1 MIYWAVITLVSG
13 FLYFL
18 VSLWLSSGLKNVKI
32 KPDNSNGELP
42 KVSILVAARNEE
54 ESLPI
59 LFESLQKQSYPVDK
73 IQIFVINDRS
83 EDATANVVN
92 RYRNEMKNLNLI
104 EIDSVPDG
112 IAPKKNAISRG
123 VELSDGEII
132 VITDAD
138 CIVPKQWIEEIV
150 SHFSNSKVGL
160 VQGLTGYPKERSKTI
175 LDRFQRLDFF
185 SHSVVAAAGIGKNL
199 PINSN
204 ANNFSYRRSIFE
216 TLEGYGSVAKVVSGD
231 DDLLLQRVWESGE
244 WEIKYMGSSSSAV
257 VTEPVSTFRD
267 MLEQRKRWGSKT
279 VYYKPRQTVTLSLI
293 FLFYIVTFSTMI
305 LSPFSLEMFLLFSV
319 LLGIKISGEL
329 LFLIPGTSLFNEQKM
344 RIDILWASPLQLI
357 LVIYSVL
364 GGVLGSFTWK
374 GKKYKRTV

>member
-1 MIYWAVITLVSG
+1 MIYWAVITILMG
-13 FLYFL
+13 ALYFA
-18 VSLWLSSGLKNVKI
+18 VSAWLASGLKCVK
-32 KPDNSNGELP
+32 KRPDSSSGDASL
-42 KVSILVAARNEE
+42 VSVLIAARNEE
-54 ESLPI
+54 NTLPI
-59 LFESLQKQSYPVDK
+59 LFESLKNQSYPLE
-73 IQIFVINDRS
+73 QLEIFVIDDRS
-83 EDATANVVN
+83 EDSTSDIVEKFK
-92 RYRNEMKNLNLI
+92 NEMPNLNLI

-112 IAPKKNAISRG
+112 VAPKKNAISRG
-123 VELSDGEII
+123 VELSKGEII

-138 CIVPKQWIEEIV
+138 CIVPINWIEEIV
-150 SHFSNSKVGL
+150 DHFSNPKVGL
-160 VQGLTGYPKERSKTI
+160 VQGLTGYPKERSKTV

-244 WEIKYMGSSSSAV
+244 WEIKYMGSPTSAV
-257 VTEPVSTFRD
+257 VTEPVSTFGD
-267 MLEQRKRWGSKT
+267 MLQQRKRWGSKT
-279 VYYKPRQTVTLSLI
+279 VYYKPRQTITLSII
-293 FLFYIVTFSTMI
+293 FLFYIVTFTTLL
-305 LSPFSLEMFLLFSV
+305 LSPFSIEMAQLLLV
-319 LLGIKISGEL
+319 LLGIKIAGEL
-329 LFLIPGTSLFNEQKM
+329 LFLVPGTALFNEQKM
-344 RIDILWASPLQLI
+344 RIDIFWASPLQLL